1 MPKHCVRG
9 GWHLEREL
17 RQNVWVVKLQYV
29 NRNCSPM
36 CIFGKRMAAGFSF
49 NCRKQDGSWLYQPW
63 RVGTGQ
69 ELWLWWTINECCMWM
84 KRRALWP
91 HDLSPP
97 LPSRNSRSRPHDPQQ
112 GAWQRPFVE
121 KKQTFLRFI
130 ICCLCIGES
139 GKNMSKSHSTPK

>member
-1 MPKHCVRG
+1 MPKDCVRG

-91 HDLSPP
+91 HNLSSPLPQQRVTTSRPTAGGVTATLCGKKADLSQIHYM
-97 LPSRNSRSRPHDPQQ
+97 LFMCRWI
-112 GAWQRPFVE
+112 WQKHVKIKFY
-121 KKQTFLRFI
+121 
-130 ICCLCIGES
+130 
-139 GKNMSKSHSTPK
+139 PK